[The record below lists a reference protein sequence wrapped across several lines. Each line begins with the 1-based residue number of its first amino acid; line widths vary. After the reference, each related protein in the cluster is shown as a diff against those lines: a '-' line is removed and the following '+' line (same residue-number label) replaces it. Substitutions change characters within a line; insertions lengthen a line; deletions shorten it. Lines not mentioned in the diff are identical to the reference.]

1 MIAFYD
7 VDSDYINFLKKFDS
21 KVPNVIYEG
30 NNKFVCGI
38 VLSINGFNY
47 YAPISHMTQKQRTSM
62 QIKDRDRIL
71 STIRFSFMFP
81 APDFVLYRKNFANIA
96 VTDAKYADLLATEY
110 AFCSSHQDEIT
121 KKALAVYKIGCNKE
135 HALNHTCCD
144 FKLLEDHV
152 KEYK

>member
-21 KVPNVIYEG
+21 RVPNVIYEG

-47 YAPISHMTQKQRTSM
+47 YAPISHMTQKQRTNM
-62 QIKDRDRIL
+62 QIKDGNRIL

-81 APDFVLYRKNFANIA
+81 APDFVLHRKNFANIA
-96 VTDAKYADLLATEY
+96 ATDTKYADLLATEY
-110 AFCSSHQDEIT
+110 AFCLSHQDDIT

-135 HALNHTCCD
+135 HVLNYTCCD
-144 FKLLEDHV
+144 FKLLEAHAKD
-152 KEYK
+152 YK